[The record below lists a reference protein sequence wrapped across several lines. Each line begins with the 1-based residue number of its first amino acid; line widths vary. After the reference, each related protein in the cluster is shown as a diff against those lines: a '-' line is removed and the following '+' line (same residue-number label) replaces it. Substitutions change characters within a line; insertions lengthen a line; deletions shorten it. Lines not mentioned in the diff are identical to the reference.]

1 MHSTIFHKTW
11 VGFGGCKLFT
21 VGLLM
26 FSIAI
31 SALGRD
37 VRGTVDSL
45 NAEAYA
51 WRYKDVSRSLA
62 FARRACQMSSGYTD
76 GRHEALNHMAY
87 VGYQQM
93 DFGHAQQLALQ
104 VRRESNNQIEALVA
118 DVMLMKICQRTSR
131 NRLFYVYRNSAE
143 RRIRRI
149 AEERAL
155 LTERERERL
164 LFAETEF
171 YIVSSTYHYYLKQ
184 LPQALVEINAVEG
197 MEGLRSDTAQW
208 LYYNY
213 MKGSGGLC
221 EGADAGEV
229 ALREFDYLFKS
240 FTLSKVAG
248 YLYFEGN
255 NLQALAS
262 LLERKKVLDAVG
274 RSRPDGL
281 KYLWNLYGGEPES
294 AVGDSMRLSVRLA
307 RGALDK
313 FRRYGDLYQVAC
325 AYRTMGE
332 LWLEDGRYE
341 RALDCFVRALD
352 FVNRHH
358 RRFYPADSLRILRPY
373 AEDDTVSVEM
383 QWMNDEAI
391 LTVPEWIAG
400 IRERMSVAYSAL
412 GDKRKSDYNRNIYL
426 DMLDQTRQDREL
438 ENRYEELEAG
448 SKELSVLLAL
458 VSIVLILLVGICLYL
473 YRLGRKR
480 SRRQVFLLQYVLEAC
495 RWLMSSES
503 TMLPLTKP
511 LTEEEEKTVD
521 HLLQPYREWA
531 EQNRMFLQDMG
542 DERRTVCEQYA
553 VSEQRIARNKRRNV
567 ENRAKLALVYAIV
580 PFIDRMLD
588 GVKRL
593 HRNDGRRN
601 EHLDYVKEL
610 ADRISLYNDILTGWI
625 QLRRGELSLHIET
638 FAVQDVFDVL
648 KKGHRSFEQGGLTL
662 QVMST
667 KAMVKADKALTL
679 FMVNTLTD
687 NARKFTPS
695 GGTVTVEA
703 IEADTW
709 VEVTVTDTGCGL
721 TQEEIDTILTA
732 KVYDASGIGA
742 GNEFAR
748 NHKGHGFGLM
758 NCRGIIEKY
767 RKTSELFRVCTFFVT
782 GKPGQGS
789 RFGFRLP
796 RAVRRSLSVL
806 LLCCSGTQVAVSGGV
821 SRMPSD
827 SLLQQARRY
836 ADSLYFA
843 NIEGDYQRALAC
855 SDSTLRC
862 LNAFYRAVH
871 PDGND
876 LLRKIDANI
885 ADLPPEVI
893 WWESGWTDMD
903 YSLLLGWRNETA
915 VAALAQKEWELYRYN
930 NDIYTQ
936 LYKNISQDQNL
947 KAYCEAMTA
956 SQNTKRVGIVL
967 LVCLAVAGLLVFY
980 LFYFRRTLLFRLN
993 LAQVLETNRRLL
1005 EQFRTKAA
1013 EADGGRDVEALLHTM
1028 WSGLNEIHTVVG
1040 MRLDLCDENGQPQGS
1055 FTVGRLDGAE
1065 DEPHFATENG
1075 ADSRFQALYPLS
1087 RYHLYPLQVETGNE
1101 RKRRLGSL
1109 LIHVPDG
1116 SDGESER
1123 LLDEMMVSYLSA
1135 LLYGGLVRRRQE
1147 REDLELAEDERQR
1160 ALYEESRL
1168 HVQNQILDNCLST
1181 IKHEAMYY
1189 PGRIRQVAGR
1199 LTDTEGGVEVA
1210 AMIEELNEWVEYYRT
1225 LYTLLGRQA
1234 GRQLAQV
1241 NFRRRPCRV
1250 DRLLAVAAE
1259 RMKAIGG
1266 DASVDFH
1273 TEQQSEVSA
1282 VTGDADLLAY
1292 LLELLLQA
1300 MVDDCRDVETPISL
1314 VLRAEEWGRFVRFT
1328 FSCDAL
1334 RHTEEEL
1341 HNLFMPDARHIP
1353 YLISKQIIRE
1363 HDMFTNHCGCR
1374 IDAASL
1380 PSGGCCIWFTL
1391 PKNNEHET
1399 F

>member
-1 MHSTIFHKTW
+1 MQSAIYHKAW
-11 VGFGGCKLFT
+11 VGFGGGKLF
-21 VGLLM
+21 VMSLLM
-26 FSIAI
+26 FSFVI
-31 SALGRD
+31 SASGRN

-76 GRHEALNHMAY
+76 GRHEALNHIAY

-93 DFGHAQQLALQ
+93 DFGHAEQLALQ
-104 VRRESNNQIEALVA
+104 VRHESNNQIEALVA

-155 LTERERERL
+155 LTERERKRL

-171 YIVSSTYHYYLKQ
+171 HIVSSTYHYYLQQ

-262 LLERKKVLDAVG
+262 LLERKEVLYAVG
-274 RSRPDGL
+274 RNRPDGL

-294 AVGDSMRLSVRLA
+294 VVGDSLRLSVRLA
-307 RGALDK
+307 RGSLDK
-313 FRRYGDLYQVAC
+313 FRRYGDLYQMAC
-325 AYRTMGE
+325 ACRTMGE
-332 LWLEDGRYE
+332 LWLEEGLYE
-341 RALDCFVRALD
+341 RALNYFVRALD

-358 RRFYPADSLRILRPY
+358 KRFYPADSLRILRPY

-426 DMLDQTRQDREL
+426 DMLNQTRQDREL
-438 ENRYEELEAG
+438 ESRYEELEAG
-448 SKELSVLLAL
+448 SRSLTVLLVL
-458 VSIVLILLVGICLYL
+458 VSAVLILLVGICVYL

-480 SRRQVFLLQYVLEAC
+480 SRRQVFLLQYVLDAC
-495 RWLMSSES
+495 RRLMASEGN
-503 TMLPLTKP
+503 LPALTKS
-511 LTEEEEKTVD
+511 LTEEERQTVER
-521 HLLQPYREWA
+521 LLQPYCDWA
-531 EQNRMFLQDMG
+531 EQNRMVLQDMD
-542 DERRTVCEQYA
+542 DERRTVCERYA
-553 VSEQRIARNKRRNV
+553 VSEQRIARNKRWNV

-588 GVKRL
+588 SVKRL
-593 HRNDGRRN
+593 HRDDGKRK
-601 EHLDYVKEL
+601 EHLEYVKEL
-610 ADRISLYNDILTGWI
+610 VDRIGLYNDILTDWI

-638 FAVQDVFDVL
+638 FAMQDVFDVL
-648 KKGHRSFEQGGLTL
+648 KKGHRSFEQAGLTL
-662 QVMST
+662 QVKST

-679 FMVNTLTD
+679 FMVNTLAD

-703 IEADTW
+703 TEADTW

-721 TQEEIDTILTA
+721 TQEEIDTMLTA

-742 GNEFAR
+742 DNEIAR
-748 NHKGHGFGLM
+748 SHKGHGFGLM
-758 NCRGIIEKY
+758 NCKGIIEKY
-767 RKTSELFRVCTFFVT
+767 RKTSDLFRECTFFIT

-796 RAVRRSLSVL
+796 RVVRRSLSVL
-806 LLCCSGTQVAVSGGV
+806 LLCCLGAHASVAASVSDGQAD
-821 SRMPSD
+821 R
-827 SLLQQARRY
+827 LCQQAHRY

-843 NIEGDYQRALAC
+843 NIEGDYERALSC
-855 SDSTLRC
+855 SDSTLRY
-862 LNAFYRAVH
+862 LNAYYRTVH

-876 LLRKIDANI
+876 LLRRSGKDGGITPA
-885 ADLPPEVI
+885 EVV
-893 WWESGWTDMD
+893 WWESGWTEMD

-936 LYKNISQDQNL
+936 LYKIISQDQNL
-947 KAYCEAMTA
+947 KEYCEAMTA
-956 SQNTKRVGIVL
+956 SQNNKKVGIVL
-967 LVCLAVAGLLVFY
+967 LICLAVVGLLVFY
-980 LFYFRRTLLFRLN
+980 LFYFRRTLLFRMN
-993 LAQVLETNRRLL
+993 LTQVLETNRRLL
-1005 EQFRTKAA
+1005 EQFRA
-1013 EADGGRDVEALLHTM
+1013 EGMSEPEGGRHIEALLQTM
-1028 WSGLNEIHTVVG
+1028 WTGLNEIHTVAG
-1040 MRLDLCDENGQPQGS
+1040 MRLELCDENGKSQGN
-1055 FTVGRLDGAE
+1055 FVVGE
-1065 DEPHFATENG
+1065 
-1075 ADSRFQALYPLS
+1075 PLS
-1087 RYHLYPLQVETGNE
+1087 RYRLYPLRVETGRE
-1101 RKRRLGSL
+1101 QESRLGSL
-1109 LIHVPDG
+1109 FIYVPDG

-1147 REDLELAEDERQR
+1147 REDLELAEDEHQR
-1160 ALYEESRL
+1160 ALYEENRL

-1189 PGRIRQVAGR
+1189 PGRIRQLADR
-1199 LTDTEGGVEVA
+1199 LSGTEEKAEVTA
-1210 AMIEELNEWVEYYRT
+1210 KVEELNEWVEYYRT

-1234 GRQLAQV
+1234 GRQLTQV

-1259 RMKAIGG
+1259 RMKTIGG
-1266 DASVDFH
+1266 DASMDFH
-1273 TEQQSEVSA
+1273 TEQQSGVSA

-1300 MVDDCRDVETPISL
+1300 MVDDCRGVETPISL

-1341 HNLFMPDARHIP
+1341 HDLFMPDARHIP